1 MSKPTKPQ
9 LLNSNQP
16 PQSKAAKILRL
27 FSPLILF
34 ILYIICQLLALNYLW
49 LAVVLALVTAIPI
62 IRYQKVPP
70 RNFKHPL
77 VVKLLLI
84 FGALFLMILTLAAYS
99 TWLQHNHIGFT
110 TPKNQ
115 QVFNQQV
122 KRNLPAASVLTLIMA
137 PIFEEGIFRL
147 CLISFKN
154 RFWLIFS
161 TLGSMLLFAA
171 MHIVG
176 SISILTLIL
185 YLIPTLYL
193 TLTYII
199 TQDIK
204 CSMILHLL
212 YNAITLTSLL

>member
-9 LLNSNQP
+9 RLNQQQS
-16 PQSKAAKILRL
+16 QSKAVKILRL

-34 ILYIICQLLALNYLW
+34 AVYMICQLLAINYLW
-49 LAVVLALVTAIPI
+49 LAVILTLLMAIPI

-70 RNFKHPL
+70 RDFKHPL
-77 VVKLLLI
+77 VVKSLLI
-84 FGALFLMILTLAAYS
+84 FGALWLIILTIATYS
-99 TWLQHNHIGFT
+99 AWLQFKHIAFA
-110 TPKNQ
+110 TPENQ
-115 QVFNQQV
+115 RVFNQQV
-122 KRNLPAASVLTLIMA
+122 KRNLPAASVLTLLMA

-147 CLISFKN
+147 CLISFKS
-154 RFWLIFS
+154 RFWLVFS
-161 TLGSMLLFAA
+161 TICSMLLFAA

-176 SISILTLIL
+176 SISMLTLSL

-193 TLTYII
+193 TLTYVI
-199 TQDIK
+199 TRDIR